1 MAIADSGYKGEMQHI
16 KTPNL
21 MHFCSGEEY
30 YDASVA
36 QSCQKTVN
44 SCFKTKQI
52 LVKHFRHPLAF
63 HLACFCTVAVITQL
77 NIEAGESL
85 FHVQYIE
92 KGQRNK
98 RTNRI

>member
-1 MAIADSGYKGEMQHI
+1 MAVVDSGYRGEMQHI

-21 MHFCSGEEY
+21 MHFCSGEKF

-36 QSCQKTVN
+36 RSRHETVN
-44 SCFKTKQI
+44 VRFKSKQV
-52 LVKHFRHPLAF
+52 LVKHFCHPLAF
-63 HLACFCTVAVITQL
+63 HLACFRAVAVITQL

-85 FHVQYIE
+85 FHVQYIDE
-92 KGQRNK
+92 GQRNK